1 MRQAKKTPK
10 GQSCKG
16 FPLHQWGT
24 SMERCIPPPSR
35 ANPKTAL
42 SLGTESK
49 RSPTVERQQKDYY
62 TDALLLAVPRDA

>member
-24 SMERCIPPPSR
+24 SMERCIPPP

>member
-24 SMERCIPPPSR
+24 SMERCIPPPPR